1 MTSGLEDRDS
11 RDTCLYQSILY
22 RIQLG
27 RLNDCF
33 NLLHLCLSFLP
44 ASNSG
49 QLVEHLSMIPLTV
62 QHPRS
67 TPDVFLSLLRYSFE
81 MPDELLYTRW
91 SDVPVTQLNP
101 LLTRQYVTGSQSMFA
116 RLELKKGCIV
126 PRHQHPNEQITYITQ
141 GALLF
146 VLGEEG
152 STVEK
157 IVREGEI
164 LVIPGNVPH
173 SAEAIEDT
181 VDFDIFAPPRQDW
194 LTNDDAYLR

>member
-1 MTSGLEDRDS
+1 
-11 RDTCLYQSILY
+11 
-22 RIQLG
+22 
-27 RLNDCF
+27 
-33 NLLHLCLSFLP
+33 
-44 ASNSG
+44 
-49 QLVEHLSMIPLTV
+49 MIPLTL

-67 TPDVFLSLLRYSFE
+67 TPDVFLAFLRYSLV
-81 MPDELLYTRW
+81 MPDELLHTRW
-91 SDVPVTQLNP
+91 SDVPAVQLNP

-116 RLELKKGCIV
+116 RIELKKGCIV
-126 PRHQHPNEQITYITQ
+126 PRHQHPNEQITFITQ

-157 IVREGEI
+157 IIREGEI

-173 SAEAIEDT
+173 SAEALEDT

-194 LTNDDAYLR
+194 LTNNDAYLR